1 MGQKENPSKE
11 LSTKKMKIWSFLVVF
26 SCASEAYRTAAQV
39 KQEIQRLRSQ
49 VDQMIALL

>member
-1 MGQKENPSKE
+1 
-11 LSTKKMKIWSFLVVF
+11 MKIWNFLIVF
-26 SCASEAYRTAAQV
+26 SCWSDAYKTAAQV